1 MRKYGIE
8 VPKKGIFIIMLI
20 SKWCKSCKLL
30 STILEQFRDDGR
42 IELKELDILENG
54 NLAKEFNI
62 HAIPALI
69 FFKDGTL
76 LDEDIIMY
84 GESIIKKG
92 ILIGSFNEI
101 ILKEIMSQ
109 I

>member
-54 NLAKEFNI
+54 NLAKEFT
-62 HAIPALI
+62 IPALI